1 MFSFLK
7 GKLTNSA
14 QDGDCLDKAVEVRFS
29 NIYLYEKSVNK
40 CSSFRKKL
48 ISCHVTYRRSLKR
61 QSTVNCYGFQALD
74 LNIEQEVTE
83 LQETIYDHIRSVR
96 LTFTIGFVC
105 IAYFS
110 WWVRVLS

>member
-1 MFSFLK
+1 MLRTVGLWK
-7 GKLTNSA
+7 EKVHVKVNS
-14 QDGDCLDKAVEVRFS
+14 
-29 NIYLYEKSVNK
+29 
-40 CSSFRKKL
+40 
-48 ISCHVTYRRSLKR
+48 
-61 QSTVNCYGFQALD
+61 YGFQALD

-96 LTFTIGFVC
+96 LTFTTDFVC